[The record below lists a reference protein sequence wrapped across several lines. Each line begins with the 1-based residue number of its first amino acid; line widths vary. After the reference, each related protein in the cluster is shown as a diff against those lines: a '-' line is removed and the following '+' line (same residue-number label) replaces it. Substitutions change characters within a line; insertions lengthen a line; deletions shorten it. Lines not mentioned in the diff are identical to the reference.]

1 MNERRRRAIESVTE
15 HFFFWQGLRWVPL
28 GLALMAALFVPRHVI
43 PSSGARL
50 AFLCA
55 VIAVGWIV
63 SGAFARYYDR
73 TYGHVHGTRH
83 ERRERWKWSFVYP
96 MMLLALLVDAVWK
109 GPIFVTGPV
118 WGAGILLYRQSTGG
132 GRLHYVVFALLLASI
147 GFLPLA
153 GVVRPGREL
162 FNLFFGAIGAAYV
175 LGGLLD
181 HFEMTRI
188 LAPRVEDGDAGTV

>member
-1 MNERRRRAIESVTE
+1 MNEHRRQAIESVTE

-28 GLALMAALFVPRHVI
+28 GLALMAALFVPRRMI
-43 PSSGARL
+43 PSEAARL

-55 VIAVGWIV
+55 VIAAGWIV
-63 SGAFARYYDR
+63 SAAFARYYER
-73 TYGHVHGTRH
+73 TYGHVHGIAH
-83 ERRERWKWSFVYP
+83 ERRERWKWWFVYP

-118 WGAGILLYRQSTGG
+118 WGAAILLYRQSTGG
-132 GRLHYVVFALLLASI
+132 GRLHYVAFAVLLAAI
-147 GFLPLA
+147 GFLPLT

-162 FNLFFGAIGAAYV
+162 FNLFFGAVGAAYV

-188 LAPRVEDGDAGTV
+188 LGSRAEDGDAGTV